1 MILKNLTQK
10 QAAFC
15 KIIWSCETAEEI
27 AAFILS
33 LPTKDRK
40 ICDGLLLLLNYEFLD
55 QDSKI
60 DSWEEF
66 PEVET
71 ILYNIKEKYA
81 NGHSNN
87 VWGTPNG
94 KKQRKTRRAS
104 KTTETTTRKPKR
116 KNRPSGEKPK
126 TSRKT

>member
-40 ICDGLLLLLNYEFLD
+40 ICDGLLLLLNYEYLD
-55 QDSKI
+55 QDAGLELR
-60 DSWEEF
+60 EEF
-66 PEVET
+66 PEVER
-71 ILYNIKEKYA
+71 ILYNIKKKYVIYLIYLQA
-81 NGHSNN
+81 
-87 VWGTPNG
+87 
-94 KKQRKTRRAS
+94 
-104 KTTETTTRKPKR
+104 
-116 KNRPSGEKPK
+116 
-126 TSRKT
+126 